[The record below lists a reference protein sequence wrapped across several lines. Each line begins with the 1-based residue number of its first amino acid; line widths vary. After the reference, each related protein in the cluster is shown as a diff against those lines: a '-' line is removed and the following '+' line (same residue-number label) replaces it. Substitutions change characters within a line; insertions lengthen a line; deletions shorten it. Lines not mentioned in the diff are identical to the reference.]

1 MRLALAAALALLAAC
16 GTDPADDLGPDAV
29 QHQAMTIDVM
39 PLCQTYTWEAKVGQ
53 VVRERVV
60 NRIAVFPNVG
70 PDTAYSIQTCRAQSQ
85 LVVVYACPAGMA
97 CTGMQSPPGSTCART
112 HRGGAFLDGRLAIV
126 CGTIRQSFDAS
137 GAESSRSETSFDSIQ
152 LTTY

>member
-16 GTDPADDLGPDAV
+16 GTDPADGLGPDAV

-53 VVRERVV
+53 VVRRRVT
-60 NRIAVFPNVG
+60 NRLAVIDDVG
-70 PDTAYSIQTCRAQSQ
+70 PDTAFTVETCPANVT
-85 LVVVYACPAGMA
+85 LPAVCPAGMA
-97 CTGMQSPPGSTCART
+97 CTGSVQPPGDGCSRAYRVGSFL
-112 HRGGAFLDGRLAIV
+112 GGKLALSCGRIDQV
-126 CGTIRQSFDAS
+126 FDET
-137 GAESSRSETSFDSIQ
+137 GAETSHSETGPTTLR